1 MQPTWHEPSKTPEG
15 ELLLLVKEMESMVL
29 KNVSCMNCSDPDCCP
44 PATDDAG
51 SFKPNRGDE
60 ELPKLPKSKKQSHTK
75 EKKSKKKDKGEGDKM
90 YSMAKASMD
99 EKNKYCQKHFGRN
112 YSECT
117 SKQKA
122 QCDENCGAMN
132 RGEGDKMYSMDKTSE
147 FLASKGIMVKYEVE
161 PTESKSGMVPVF
173 MDHGGGTPVEASGYG
188 TNQVVPEFA
197 NTQAPKSKFI
207 HEKAQIYSAAQT
219 GYDEKGSTL
228 HMKLNDGGNRADG
241 NWNMAPIEERLTQ
254 LKKSGYGNP
263 GLLEEIAH
271 LTEQIAGRLQ

>member
-15 ELLLLVKEMESMVL
+15 ELLLLVKELESMVV
-29 KNVSCMNCSDPDCCP
+29 KNVSCNMGCSDPDCCP
-44 PATDDAG
+44 PTTDDAG

-90 YSMAKASMD
+90 YSM
-99 EKNKYCQKHFGRN
+99 
-112 YSECT
+112 
-117 SKQKA
+117 
-122 QCDENCGAMN
+122 
-132 RGEGDKMYSMDKTSE
+132 DKTSE
-147 FLASKGIMVKYEVE
+147 FLESKGIVVKYEVE
-161 PTESKSGMVPVF
+161 PTENKSGIVPVF

-207 HEKAQIYSAAQT
+207 HEKAQIYSVAQT

-271 LTEQIAGRLQ
+271 LTEQIAGHLQ